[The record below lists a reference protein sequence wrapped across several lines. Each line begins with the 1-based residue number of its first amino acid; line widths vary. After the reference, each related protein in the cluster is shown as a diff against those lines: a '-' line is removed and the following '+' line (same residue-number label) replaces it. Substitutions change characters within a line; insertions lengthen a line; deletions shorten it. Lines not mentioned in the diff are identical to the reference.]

1 MEIPSKEE
9 LVKNA
14 SNPKVLPFVAQ
25 RVLEKVNDDNTT
37 IATMTDIIEKDQTI
51 SASILRISNSAF
63 YGLRSEVSSLR
74 QAILVLGLNAIKDLV
89 ITVSTKSQFKNYGI
103 TEKMMWDHA
112 IGAGIA
118 ARLISSDL
126 QREVQDV
133 SFLSGLMH
141 DFGKV
146 VMNNASHDAY
156 LEVMQKTYNEKISAI
171 DAEESIFGYNHTD
184 VGSLVM
190 LGWGFPPVY
199 VQVLDKHHLRKC
211 KLEEIKDPKIARS
224 IACINLADFICK
236 KLGIGYREPYDS
248 IVLEELPS
256 KAFLGISDERIEEL
270 KKRVNECY
278 EEERANFE

>member
-1 MEIPSKEE
+1 MEIPSKKD

-37 IATMTDIIEKDQTI
+37 IADMTDIIEKDQTI

-63 YGLRSEVSSLR
+63 YGLRAEVSSLR

-89 ITVSTKSQFKNYGI
+89 ITVSTKSQFKNFGI

-112 IGAGIA
+112 VGAGIA
-118 ARLISSDL
+118 ARLISSEL
-126 QREVQDV
+126 EREVRDV

-156 LEVMQKTYNEKISAI
+156 LEVMQKTYNEGMHAI
-171 DAEESIFGYNHTD
+171 DAEEAVFGYNHTE

-190 LGWGFPPVY
+190 SGWGFPPVY
-199 VQVLDKHHLRKC
+199 VEVLDKHHLRNC
-211 KLEEIKDPKIARS
+211 VLNEIKDAKIARS
-224 IACINLADFICK
+224 IACINLADNFCK
-236 KLGIGYREPYDS
+236 TLGIGYRNPYPD

-256 KAFLGISDERIEEL
+256 KTFLGLSNERIEDL
-270 KKRVNECY
+270 KGSIESCY
-278 EEERANFE
+278 EEERAHFQ

>member
-25 RVLEKVNDDNTT
+25 RVLEQVNNENTT
-37 IATMTDIIEKDQTI
+37 IADMTDIIEKDQTI

-89 ITVSTKSQFKNYGI
+89 ITVSTKSQFKNFGI

-112 IGAGIA
+112 VGAGIA
-118 ARLISSDL
+118 SRLISSDL
-126 QREVQDV
+126 EREVQDV

-156 LEVMQKTYNEKISAI
+156 LEVMQKTYNES
-171 DAEESIFGYNHTD
+171 
-184 VGSLVM
+184 
-190 LGWGFPPVY
+190 
-199 VQVLDKHHLRKC
+199 
-211 KLEEIKDPKIARS
+211 
-224 IACINLADFICK
+224 
-236 KLGIGYREPYDS
+236 
-248 IVLEELPS
+248 
-256 KAFLGISDERIEEL
+256 
-270 KKRVNECY
+270 
-278 EEERANFE
+278 

>member
-1 MEIPSKEE
+1 MDIPSKEE

-37 IATMTDIIEKDQTI
+37 ITDMTDIIEKDQTI
-51 SASILRISNSAF
+51 SASILRIANSAF

-89 ITVSTKSQFKNYGI
+89 ITVSTKSQFKNFGI

-112 IGAGIA
+112 VGSGIA

-126 QREVQDV
+126 EREVQDV

-146 VMNNASHDAY
+146 VMNNANHDAY
-156 LEVMQKTYNEKISAI
+156 LDVMQKTYNLGMTAI
-171 DAEESIFGYNHTD
+171 EAEEAVFGYNHTD

-190 LGWGFPPVY
+190 TGWGFPPVY
-199 VQVLDKHHLRKC
+199 VQVLDKHHLIKC
-211 KLEEIKDPKIARS
+211 KLSEIKAPKIARS
-224 IACINLADFICK
+224 IACINLADNLCK
-236 KLGIGYREPYDS
+236 VLGIGYREPFDN
-248 IVLEELPS
+248 IVLEELSS
-256 KAFLGISDERIEEL
+256 KTFLDITDEKIEEL
-270 KKRVNECY
+270 LKTVNDCY
-278 EEERANFE
+278 EEERSHFE